1 MELAA
6 QIMSIAF
13 TPILLLIIFF
23 YQKSKNKLL
32 KDTIRAN
39 KGLAALQTQAIE
51 TQRGIADTATKHAK
65 AFDTGKLES
74 IIKRELELDHREVVI
89 KKDEIIDSHQ
99 QQIKSILENARK
111 TVVPL
116 AVELTRQLTLKNDQ
130 ERKNAVDKL
139 PDLLSTIIME
149 SLNDYDEI
157 MRIERRKA
165 LDGIS

>member
-32 KDTIRAN
+32 TDTLQASKDM
-39 KGLAALQTQAIE
+39 AALQAQAIE
-51 TQRGIADTATKHAK
+51 TQKGIADTATKYAEV
-65 AFDTGKLES
+65 FDPNKIERMIS
-74 IIKRELELDHREVVI
+74 IKMKLDHEQIVT

-99 QQIKSILENARK
+99 QQIKSIKENAQK
-111 TVVPL
+111 VFTAL
-116 AVELTRQLTLKNDQ
+116 AIALTRQLLLKNDQ
-130 ERKNAVDKL
+130 ERRNVVANI
-139 PDLLSTIIME
+139 PDIMASIIME
-149 SLNDYDEI
+149 NLNDYDK
-157 MRIERRKA
+157 MMAIERRKA